1 VFLPGV
7 AGFPTAFLLAPSL
20 TAIVVLVLTALIGS
34 LVLTPVAGLVAKRF
48 GIVDRPG
55 VRKIHREPIPYLG
68 GAAIFGAMVLAAIAV
83 LLVVR
88 DPVASA
94 LRVDPQLP
102 WILVGAIAMFGTG
115 LADDVWHI
123 RARHKFVL
131 QFAAASLVYATGTRI
146 EGIRLTDDLLLE
158 FGIFSYAITILWI
171 VGITNAVNFIDGVD
185 GLAASICAVG
195 AAAAGYLA
203 WDQGNL
209 AMAATMLALFGS
221 LVGFLVYN
229 LHPAKIF
236 LGDAGSLFLGF
247 LVASTALASG
257 ARTPAL
263 LGIAVPAAAL
273 SVPILDTLLSIGRR
287 LLERRSPFSP
297 DRHHIH
303 HRLLELGFGHT
314 KIVAALTGTTLAA
327 TALGVFLMRVD
338 GLYRLLAVIAVFS
351 IPVVFFRLSGAARLK
366 ESYRSFRKAAAHA
379 RDAARSR
386 ELYDEFVL
394 HFRECRTFSDWWDA
408 VCDAAQRLGF
418 DHVAVTLRHRDG
430 ARSSLTWQTP
440 DVGQGLQPS
449 ISATIPV
456 PDRRASPQLRLH
468 VHARVMESRESVL
481 RRIQMFGRLM
491 DNHGTASLDDD
502 LPGPSREEPA
512 SAGVPL
518 TS

>member
-1 VFLPGV
+1 M
-7 AGFPTAFLLAPSL
+7 TAL
-20 TAIVVLVLTALIGS
+20 TVLVVASLIGS
-34 LVLTPVAGLVAKRF
+34 LVLTPIAGRVARRLGV
-48 GIVDRPG
+48 VDRPG

-68 GAAIFGAMVLAAIAV
+68 GAAVFGAMVVAAIAV
-83 LLVVR
+83 LFVVR

-102 WILVGAIAMFGTG
+102 WVLLGAVLMFCTG
-115 LADDVWHI
+115 LADDIWHI
-123 RARHKFVL
+123 RARHKFLL
-131 QFAAASLVYATGTRI
+131 QFVAASLVYATGTRI
-146 EGIRLTDDLLLE
+146 EGIRLTDDLLLD

-209 AMAATMLALFGS
+209 AMAATMLALCGS

-247 LVASTALASG
+247 LVASSALASG

-314 KIVAALTGTTLAA
+314 KIVAALTGTTLLA
-327 TALGVFLMRVD
+327 TALGVGLMRVD
-338 GLYRLLAVIAVFS
+338 GIYRLVAVVAVFS
-351 IPVVFFRLSGAARLK
+351 IPVAFFRFSGAARLK
-366 ESYRSFRKAAAHA
+366 ESYRAFRLAAAHA
-379 RDAARSR
+379 RDAARTR
-386 ELYDEFVL
+386 ELYDDLVL
-394 HFRECRTFSDWWDA
+394 HFRECRTFSGWWDA
-408 VCDAAQRLGF
+408 VCDAAHRLGF
-418 DHVAVTLRHRDG
+418 DHVAITLRHRDG
-430 ARSSLTWQTP
+430 SRSSLTWQTP
-440 DVGQGLQPS
+440 VPSPGLLPS
-449 ISATIPV
+449 ISTTIPV
-456 PDRRASPQLRLH
+456 PDRRAAPQLRLH
-468 VHARVMESRESVL
+468 VHARVTESRESVL
-481 RRIQMFGRLM
+481 RRIQLFGRLM
-491 DNHGTASLDDD
+491 DNHGTAVLDDD
-502 LPGPSREEPA
+502 PPASSREVPV
-512 SAGVPL
+512 SSGVSL
-518 TS
+518 GS

>member
-1 VFLPGV
+1 M
-7 AGFPTAFLLAPSL
+7 TALS
-20 TAIVVLVLTALIGS
+20 VLVLTALIGS
-34 LVLTPVAGLVAKRF
+34 LVLTPVAGRVAKRF

-55 VRKIHREPIPYLG
+55 VRKIHFEPIPYLG
-68 GAAIFGAMVLAAIAV
+68 GAAVFGSMLLAAIAV
-83 LLVVR
+83 LFVVR

-102 WILVGAIAMFGTG
+102 WILVGAVAMFGTG

-123 RARHKFVL
+123 RARNKFLL
-131 QFAAASLVYATGTRI
+131 QFIAASLVYATGTRI
-146 EGIRLTDDLLLE
+146 EGIRLTDDLVLE

-185 GLAASICAVG
+185 GLAGSICAVG
-195 AAAAGYLA
+195 AAAAAYLA

-209 AMAATMLALFGS
+209 AMAATMLALCGS

-263 LGIAVPAAAL
+263 LGIAVPAAAM

-303 HRLLELGFGHT
+303 HRLLELGFGHR

-327 TALGVFLMRVD
+327 TALGVLLMRVD
-338 GLYRLLAVIAVFS
+338 GLYRLLAVLAIFS
-351 IPVVFFRLSGAARLK
+351 IPVAFFRMSGAARLK
-366 ESYRSFRKAAAHA
+366 ESYRSFRRAAAHA
-379 RDAARSR
+379 RDASR
-386 ELYDEFVL
+386 TREVYDELVL

-408 VCDAAQRLGF
+408 VCHASHRLGF
-418 DHVAVTLRHRDG
+418 DHVAITLRHRDG

-440 DVGQGLQPS
+440 DASPGLCPS

-468 VHARVMESRESVL
+468 VHARVVETRESVL

-491 DNHGTASLDDD
+491 DSHGTSTLEED
-502 LPGPSREEPA
+502 LPGPSREPDHPPVGA
-512 SAGVPL
+512 PTGQ
-518 TS
+518 